1 MSCGAL
7 QRRSDMI
14 GEGMSFAPQLAEVAQ
29 LLADPARAQ
38 MLFALLQGGA
48 LTAGEL
54 AEIAGVTP
62 QTTSSH
68 LTKFVNRDLL
78 AVEQRGSRRFF
89 RLATPLIAQMI
100 EGMMIVAVAGPPRF
114 RPPSKFE
121 TNMRY
126 NRICYDHLAGRLG
139 VAIAA
144 GLVERGYIM
153 VDSDG
158 GEVTEEGLEFLR
170 GLADNPDNKAFGRR
184 TFCRLC
190 LDWSERQPHLTGQV
204 GAYILNAALERG
216 WIRRQP
222 TDRSVEITVSG
233 LTAFTTLFGARI

>member
-1 MSCGAL
+1 
-7 QRRSDMI
+7 
-14 GEGMSFAPQLAEVAQ
+14 MSFAQLAEVAQ
-29 LLADPARAQ
+29 LIADPARAQ
-38 MLFALLQGGA
+38 MLFALMHGSA

-68 LTKFVNRDLL
+68 LTKFVNRDFLI
-78 AVEQRGSRRFF
+78 VEQRGSRRFF

-100 EGMMIVAVAGPPRF
+100 EGMMVVALTGPPRF

-144 GLVERGYIM
+144 GLVERGFI
-153 VDSDG
+153 VLDKDA
-158 GEVTEEGLEFLR
+158 GEVTDQGLEFLR
-170 GLADNPDNKAFGRR
+170 GLTGTPDSKTFGRR

-190 LDWSERQPHLTGQV
+190 LDWSERHPHLAGQV
-204 GAYILNAALERG
+204 GEAILNAAFERG

-222 TDRSVEITVSG
+222 NDRSIEVTASG
-233 LTAFTTLFGARI
+233 LTAFTTLFGASI

>member
-1 MSCGAL
+1 MRC
-7 QRRSDMI
+7 RSDVI

-38 MLFALLQGGA
+38 MLFALMHGSA

-78 AVEQRGSRRFF
+78 IFEQRGSRRFF

-100 EGMMIVAVAGPPRF
+100 EGMMIIAVSGPPRF

-121 TNMRY
+121 TNMRQ
-126 NRICYDHLAGRLG
+126 NRICYDHLAGKLG

-144 GLVERGYIM
+144 GLVERGY
-153 VDSDG
+153 VVLDG
-158 GEVTEEGLEFLR
+158 DAGEVTDQGLEFLR
-170 GLADNPDNKAFGRR
+170 GLSVTPNGKTFGRR

-190 LDWSERQPHLTGQV
+190 LDWSERKPHLAGQV
-204 GAYILNAALERG
+204 GAAILGAAFERG

-222 TDRSVEITVSG
+222 NDRSIEITASG